1 MSFTG
6 QAFFGNN
13 DASVNRAGASSTPSH
28 AARRRSSDHHHDRP
42 SMSSVRRT
50 STSSSGSGHAGR
62 PRAASN
68 SKRRPSF
75 RTDNALAP
83 DAAATSANR
92 VSDVPEVAKSGIDGS
107 KGDSSDEGLMEDE
120 DARRE
125 EEVHHL
131 ARRLT
136 RQSTYSNLE
145 ANPLDAD
152 PDSKLN
158 PNSPNFSAKA
168 WAKSLVNLQQS
179 DDKNPRRTAGVAFR
193 NLNAYGFGASTDYQK
208 TVGNIWLQVAGS
220 VRHLLGA
227 KERRIDILQ
236 GFDGVVNAGEMLVVL
251 GPPGS
256 GCSTFLKTISGE
268 TYGFNVDKES
278 YLNYQGKSF
287 LGPVS
292 VWHGAVMS
300 VIPWALTDHFK

>member
-6 QAFFGNN
+6 PAFFGNN
-13 DASVNRAGASSTPSH
+13 DASVNRSGASGTPSQH
-28 AARRRSSDHHHDRP
+28 ARRRSSDHHHDRP
-42 SMSSVRRT
+42 SASSLRRP
-50 STSSSGSGHAGR
+50 STSSSASGHAGR
-62 PRAASN
+62 PRAGSRT
-68 SKRRPSF
+68 KRRPSF
-75 RTDNALAP
+75 RNDDGLVHDSNATNTRSNSNTHAM
-83 DAAATSANR
+83 
-92 VSDVPEVAKSGIDGS
+92 DGS
-107 KGDSSDEGLMEDE
+107 KADSSSEGLMEDE

-131 ARRLT
+131 ARKLT
-136 RQSTYSNLE
+136 KQSTYSNLE
-145 ANPLDAD
+145 ASPLDAG
-152 PDSKLN
+152 PESKLN

-179 DDKNPRRTAGVAFR
+179 DEKNPQRTAGVAFR

-220 VRHLLGA
+220 IRHLLGA
-227 KERRIDILQ
+227 KEHRIDILQ

-268 TYGFNVDKES
+268 TYGFNVDKDS
-278 YLNYQGKSF
+278 YLNYQGRF
-287 LGPVS
+287 
-292 VWHGAVMS
+292 
-300 VIPWALTDHFK
+300 